1 LSQTNDELNQ
11 TLAALKQTQRQLV
24 DSEKMAA
31 LGGLVAGVAH
41 EINTPVGV
49 GVTAAS
55 SLQESAVHLLELYK
69 QGKMKKADLEDFLD
83 VSDRTSRMILN
94 NLERAAD
101 LIQSFKQV
109 AVDQSNESIRSF
121 EVKTYLEEIL
131 MSLGPKLKQSN
142 LKWEVECSSGTVMKS
157 YAGAFAQIITNLVMN
172 AIMHAYDPGQAGM
185 LKIRVTTEGGQ
196 LRLDFSDDGKGI
208 PSEIIGKIFDP
219 FFTTRRG
226 TGGSGLGL
234 NIVYNLITQT
244 LKGSI
249 ACESELGKGALFRI
263 TCPL

>member
-1 LSQTNDELNQ
+1 
-11 TLAALKQTQRQLV
+11 
-24 DSEKMAA
+24 MAA

-55 SLQESAVHLLELYK
+55 SLRESAVNVLALYK
-69 QGKMKKADLEDFLD
+69 QGKMKKSDLEDFLD

-109 AVDQSNESIRSF
+109 AVDQSSEAIRSF
-121 EVKTYLEEIL
+121 DVKTYLEEIL
-131 MSLGPKLKQSN
+131 MSLGPKLKQAN
-142 LKWEVECSSGTVMKS
+142 LKCEVECPVGTVMKS
-157 YAGAFAQIITNLVMN
+157 FAGAFSQIITNLVMN
-172 AIMHAYDPGQAGM
+172 AIMHAYDPGQAGT
-185 LKIRVTTEGGQ
+185 LRIRVTAEAGQ

-208 PSEIIGKIFDP
+208 SADIIGKIFDP

-234 NIVYNLITQT
+234 NIVYNLVTQT

-249 ACESELGKGALFRI
+249 ACESEPGKGALFRI
-263 TCPL
+263 ECPL